1 MTSFLN
7 DPIAKNLIKD
17 FDSVVIFKVK
27 RPNRNF
33 LGSSQRGVG
42 VVAYMLQSN
51 VKNTY

>member
-17 FDSVVIFKVK
+17 FDSVVFKVK
-27 RPNRNF
+27 RLNRNF

-42 VVAYMLQSN
+42 VVVAYMPQSN